1 MRPVNLIPQEDRRG
15 EQAPLRAGPL
25 AYLTIGV
32 LVAVLAGVS
41 ALVLTGNQ
49 ISEREDELA
58 TVKSEDAAE
67 AVKASRLAAYS
78 QFRELS
84 ELRVAT
90 VQSLADSRFDWERV
104 MRELSLILPDDAWLI
119 DLAATAVP
127 GVEIEGGGGGSGDL
141 RSAAPGPALELTGC
155 AAGQE
160 SVARFVTS
168 LKDIEGVT
176 RVGVKSSELP
186 EKTSGAG
193 VSSNGDAGSGGS
205 PEDCRTRSFI
215 AKFAIVVT
223 FDAAPVPVT
232 AEGGEE
238 VEAPAETSSETSEEP
253 SEEPE
258 GG

>member
-67 AVKASRLAAYS
+67 AVKASRLAAY
-78 QFRELS
+78 
-84 ELRVAT
+84 
-90 VQSLADSRFDWERV
+90 SRFDWERV